1 MIDTSNLIACHEC
14 DLLHRIA
21 LREGASGV
29 SRCRR
34 CNALLHRG
42 VENSIDR
49 TLALT
54 LAGLILFIVANSF
67 PFLTFKMQGQETQT
81 TLISGVIGLYEEGKW
96 EIALLVLMTTVV
108 VPLTQL
114 LIQLYIYVPLKLNRI
129 PWLMAPVFRFAGGLQ
144 PWSMMEV
151 FLIGIIVA
159 LVKLLGM
166 AQIVPGVALWSFAL
180 LIVTLAAAAVNMDSR
195 VVWDRVEYPR

>member
-1 MIDTSNLIACHEC
+1 MIETSNLIACHEC
-14 DLLHRIA
+14 DLLHRIPV
-21 LREGASGV
+21 REGAHSV

-34 CNALLHRG
+34 CNAALHRSI
-42 VENSIDR
+42 ENSIDR

-81 TLISGVIGLYEEGKW
+81 TLISGVIGLYDEGKW
-96 EIALLVLMTTVV
+96 EIALLVVLTTVV

-129 PWLMAPVFRFAGGLQ
+129 PWLMAPVFRFAGVLQ

-166 AQIVPGVALWSFAL
+166 AQIVPGLALWSFAL
-180 LIVTLAAAAVNMDSR
+180 LIVTLAAAAANMDSR
-195 VVWDRVEYPR
+195 IVWDSVEYPR

>member
-1 MIDTSNLIACHEC
+1 MIDTSKLIACHEC
-14 DLLHRIA
+14 DLLHRIPV
-21 LREGASGV
+21 REGAHSV

-34 CNALLHRG
+34 CNAALHRSI
-42 VENSIDR
+42 ENSIDR

-81 TLISGVIGLYEEGKW
+81 TLISGVIGLYDEGKW
-96 EIALLVLMTTVV
+96 EIALLVVLTTIV
-108 VPLTQL
+108 VPLMQL
-114 LIQLYIYVPLKLNRI
+114 LIQLYIYVPLKLNRT
-129 PWLMAPVFRFAGGLQ
+129 PWLVAPVYRFAGGLQ

-151 FLIGIIVA
+151 FLIGVIVA

-166 AQIVPGVALWSFAL
+166 AQIVPGLALWSFAL
-180 LIVTLAAAAVNMDSR
+180 LIVTLAAAAANMDSR
-195 VVWDRVEYPR
+195 IVWDSVEYPR